1 MRVFHL
7 TTEFPPLVY
16 GGLGTAIG
24 GLVNASARAGIEV
37 AVLLVAGDGK
47 ASYQWPAKPTSQAD
61 AADGVGNGNAG
72 IHLVHASHDN
82 ALAIGL
88 DWLRTWRADV
98 LHLHVFWL
106 WPLARRLREQTGI
119 PIVYTVH
126 SLDRA
131 EYELGQ
137 GPPECLTQSDLQ
149 ESLISSADR
158 IVALTQSESALIAAY
173 VPAACGRVRV
183 VGNGIEDC
191 PEALA
196 TACRPPTTGPLTVL
210 YSGRFVERKG
220 VRDLLAAVPLV
231 LERAPDTTFVLAG
244 GHRHC
249 SGDDMA
255 NYWLPAGFERYR
267 ERVRFTG
274 WLSSQDLAR
283 LYCQADVLVV
293 PSWYEPFGMVV
304 LEGMLYGLPIVAS
317 SVGGPAE
324 ILEHERT
331 GLLHPPRDASALAAA
346 LSRLI
351 EEPGL
356 RQRLREEAA
365 REVRQRWLY
374 SRVVRRMWSVY
385 AEMCIDAEEPPMTIG
400 FPGIRGDHFQ
410 MVQRPPQS
418 TVTPWC

>member
-24 GLVNASARAGIEV
+24 GLVAASARAGIEV
-37 AVLLVAGDGK
+37 TVLLVAGDAK
-47 ASYQWPAKPTSQAD
+47 ASYQWPAKTWQAD
-61 AADGVGNGNAG
+61 AVDAVDHGDAG
-72 IHLVHASHDN
+72 IHLLHASHDN
-82 ALAIGL
+82 AEAVAV
-88 DWLRTWRADV
+88 DWLRACRADV

-106 WPLARRLREQTGI
+106 WPLARRLRERTGI

-149 ESLISSADR
+149 ESLIASADR

-191 PEALA
+191 PGALA
-196 TACRPPTTGPLTVL
+196 TASRPPTTGPLTVL

-231 LERAPDTTFVLAG
+231 LERAPNTSFVLAG

-255 NYWLPAGFERYR
+255 RYWLPVGFERYR

-283 LYCQADVLVV
+283 LYGQADVLVV

-331 GLLHPPRDASALAAA
+331 GLLHPPRDGIALAAA
-346 LSRLI
+346 LTRLI

-356 RQRLREEAA
+356 RQRLRQEAA
-365 REVRQRWLY
+365 REVRQTWLY
-374 SRVVRRMWSVY
+374 SKVVRRMCSVY
-385 AEMCIDAEEPPMTIG
+385 AEMCTDASETPTKIGLPGSPRGHFPIMRREPHHVSAAP
-400 FPGIRGDHFQ
+400 
-410 MVQRPPQS
+410 
-418 TVTPWC
+418 

>member
-24 GLVNASARAGIEV
+24 GLVNASAHAGIEV
-37 AVLLVAGDGK
+37 AVLLVASDGK
-47 ASYQWPAKPTSQAD
+47 ASYQWPATTSRAE
-61 AADGVGNGNAG
+61 AADVVDNRNAG
-72 IHLVHASHDN
+72 IHLLHASHDS
-82 ALAIGL
+82 AHAIGM
-88 DWLRTWRADV
+88 DWLRAWRADV

-106 WPLARRLREQTGI
+106 WPLARSLREQTGI

-131 EYELGQ
+131 EYELGR

-149 ESLISSADR
+149 ESLIASADR

-196 TACRPPTTGPLTVL
+196 TASRPPTTGPLTVL

-231 LERAPDTTFVLAG
+231 LERAPGTRFVLAG

-249 SGDDMA
+249 CGDDMA
-255 NYWLPAGFERYR
+255 NYWLPAGFERCR

-274 WLSSQDLAR
+274 WLSSQELAR
-283 LYCQADVLVV
+283 LYCHADVLVV

-331 GLLHPPRDASALAAA
+331 GLLHPPCDASALAAA
-346 LSRLI
+346 LARLI
-351 EEPGL
+351 KEPGL
-356 RQRLREEAA
+356 RQRLGRAAA

-374 SRVVRRMWSVY
+374 SKVVQRMCSVY
-385 AEMCIDAEEPPMTIG
+385 TEMHGDADEASMTVG
-400 FPGIRGDHFQ
+400 FSG
-410 MVQRPPQS
+410 VQGKPVPTARQARHH
-418 TVTPWC
+418 VGAAL